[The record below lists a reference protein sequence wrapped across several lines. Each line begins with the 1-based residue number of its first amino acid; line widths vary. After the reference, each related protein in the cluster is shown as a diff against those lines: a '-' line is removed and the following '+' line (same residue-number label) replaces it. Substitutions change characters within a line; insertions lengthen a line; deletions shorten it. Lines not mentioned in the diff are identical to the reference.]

1 MKSLNKK
8 SKTST
13 PPSEGLGEAVP
24 PLGVRR
30 LELRSEEVQEIL
42 TKIPHWMIRW
52 GNVLFLSLIILLLI
66 MSWFIKYPDII
77 TSKAII
83 TTQIPPQKVFAKIT
97 GKLDRILVKDNET
110 VAEKQPLAIL
120 ENTANYQDVLLIQSI
135 FDTLKIDNKSFDF
148 PIKNMPIL
156 FLGEVDPDYA
166 LFENSYLQYALN
178 KDLKP
183 FSNEAMANRFSLSE
197 LNTRLDNMKSQK
209 ELNQAEL
216 AFKKKDLERNQT
228 LHDKGVISA
237 MEFESK
243 QLDYL
248 QAERNYANM
257 TASISQLREA
267 ISNAN
272 STSRSTEINRTK
284 ENITL
289 LKNVIQSFNQLKTSL
304 KDWEL
309 RYLLKSDMDGKVSFQ
324 KPWAANQTVSQGD
337 WIFTIIPTNGTN
349 YVARLQTPAQ
359 NSGKIKVGQKVNI
372 KLDNY
377 PDTEFGMLTGTVKN
391 MSLIPDSEGFYRV
404 DVDLPSTLV
413 TSFDKTIQ
421 FKQEMGGTAE
431 IITEDLRLIE
441 RFFYQFREILAR

>member
-1 MKSLNKK
+1 MEINFKMSEKLNKI
-8 SKTST
+8 
-13 PPSEGLGEAVP
+13 
-24 PLGVRR
+24 
-30 LELRSEEVQEIL
+30 ELRSEEVQEIL
-42 TKIPHWMIRW
+42 TKVPHWMIRW
-52 GNVLFLSLIILLLI
+52 GNVLFLSLIVLLLV

-77 TSKAII
+77 SSKAII
-83 TTQIPPQKVFAKIT
+83 TTQIPPQKEFAKIT
-97 GKLDRILVKDNET
+97 GKLSKILVKDNET
-110 VAEKQPLAIL
+110 VTKNKPLAIL
-120 ENTANYQDVLLIQSI
+120 ENTAVYQDVLLLQSI
-135 FDTLKIDNKSFDF
+135 IDTIKINNKSFDF
-148 PIKNMPIL
+148 PIENMPIL
-156 FLGEVDPDYA
+156 FLGEVDSDYA
-166 LFENSYLQYALN
+166 LFENNYLQYALN

-209 ELNQAEL
+209 DLNQAEL

-228 LHDKGVISA
+228 LYDKGVISA

-248 QAERNYANM
+248 QAERNYASM

-272 STSRSTEINRTK
+272 STSRSTEINKTK

-289 LKNVIQSFNQLKTSL
+289 LKNAIQSFNQLKTSL

-309 RYLLKSDMDGKVSFQ
+309 RYLLESDMMGKVSFQ
-324 KPWAANQTVSQGD
+324 KPWVDNQTVNQGD
-337 WIFTIIPTNGTN
+337 LVFTIIPTATSH
-349 YVARLQTPAQ
+349 YIARLTTPTQ

-391 MSLIPDSEGFYRV
+391 ISLIPDSEGFYRV
-404 DVDLPSTLV
+404 DVDLPSKLI
-413 TSFDKTIQ
+413 TSYNKEIA

-441 RFFYQFREILAR
+441 RFFYQFKELLSR

>member
-1 MKSLNKK
+1 MPTDLNKI
-8 SKTST
+8 
-13 PPSEGLGEAVP
+13 
-24 PLGVRR
+24 
-30 LELRSEEVQEIL
+30 ELRSEEVQEIL
-42 TKIPHWMIRW
+42 TKAPHWMIRW
-52 GNVLFLSLIILLLI
+52 GNVLFFSLIVLLLV

-77 TSKAII
+77 SSKAII
-83 TTQIPPQKVFAKIT
+83 TTQIPPQKEFAKIM
-97 GKLDRILVKDNET
+97 GKLAKILVKDNEAVT
-110 VAEKQPLAIL
+110 KNQPLAIL
-120 ENTANYQDVLLIQSI
+120 ENTATYQDVLLLQSI
-135 FDTLKIDNKSFDF
+135 IDTIKINNKSFDF
-148 PIKNMPIL
+148 PIENMPVL

-183 FSNEAMANRFSLSE
+183 FSNEAMANRFSLLE

-228 LHDKGVISA
+228 LYGKGVISA

-243 QLDYL
+243 QLEYL
-248 QAERNYANM
+248 QAERNYASM
-257 TASISQLREA
+257 TTSISQLREA

-272 STSRSTEINRTK
+272 STSRSTEINKTK

-289 LKNVIQSFNQLKTSL
+289 LKNAIQSFNQLKTSL

-309 RYLLKSDMDGKVSFQ
+309 RYLLESNMVGKVSFQ
-324 KPWAANQTVSQGD
+324 KPWVENQTVNQGD
-337 WIFTIIPTNGTN
+337 LVFTIIPTETFH
-349 YVARLQTPAQ
+349 YVARLTTPAQ
-359 NSGKIKVGQKVNI
+359 NSGKIKIGQKVNI

-391 MSLIPDSEGFYRV
+391 ISLIPDSEGFYRV
-404 DVDLPSTLV
+404 DVALPLKLI
-413 TSFDKTIQ
+413 TSYNKEIA

-441 RFFYQFREILAR
+441 RFFYSFKDLLKR